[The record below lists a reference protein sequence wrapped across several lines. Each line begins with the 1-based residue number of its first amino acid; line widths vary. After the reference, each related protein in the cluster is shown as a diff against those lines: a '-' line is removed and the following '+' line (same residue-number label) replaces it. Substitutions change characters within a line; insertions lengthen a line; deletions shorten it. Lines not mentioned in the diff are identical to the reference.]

1 MKNYKIK
8 VIYDHNEPAVF
19 YEIEA
24 ETKIKAYSAVI
35 KKYRLSDILKI
46 KCVE

>member
-1 MKNYKIK
+1 MKKYKIK
-8 VIYDHNEPAVF
+8 VTYDYNEPSVY

-35 KKYRLSDILKI
+35 NKYRLSDILKI
-46 KCVE
+46 NCVE